1 MLAVFTTYVVLGGAF
16 ACAYLLVGVDRLDS
30 QAKGA
35 GIGFRI
41 AIAPGVVALWP
52 LLLRR
57 WIRKDTI

>member
-1 MLAVFTTYVVLGGAF
+1 MLAAVTTYVVLGVMF

-30 QAKGA
+30 QATGA

-57 WIRKDTI
+57 WIRKEMR